1 MKKYIILIFT
11 LLLFC
16 NACSSGKINLVSSSQ
31 SEYIIIIPAYPTN
44 IEKEA
49 ASEFQRLIKL
59 STSVEIAI
67 TSDTISRKSHEIII
81 GNTNRKLP
89 SATESLKSDG
99 FTIQTDKNSL
109 YIQGG
114 NEKGTLYGVYTF
126 FDQYLGYRCYSP
138 TVFKY
143 PTLTDVVIPSGIV
156 DVQVPTNEYRNI
168 LYHVTF
174 DPFYRNWHKLDLDKP
189 EWGFWVHTFSVLM
202 SPEKY
207 FNEHPEYFALVDGK
221 RVARQAREYLGSQLC
236 LSNPDVL
243 QIITENLRDEIKK
256 NPEAKYWSV
265 SQNDTWGYPDLDYN
279 CTCDSCATIDNE
291 FGGPSGSII
300 TFVNKVAKFF
310 PDKIISTLAYRYS
323 RKAPAN
329 LVPDS
334 NVNIM
339 LCTIECN
346 RNRPIEK
353 DSANLDFCK
362 DFEEWGKLTNN
373 ILMWDY
379 VVQFHNYVAPFPN
392 LRTLQPNIQYFT
404 QNGVNAQFQQGNYWK
419 GGEFSELRPYLIARL
434 LWNPNIDIKKELND
448 FLTGYYEDAAP
459 YISQYIEQIHDELE
473 KSGLK
478 LSIYGNPV
486 DHFNGFMHPDLVVGY
501 EQLFDNAKKSVASKP
516 EVLARVKVA
525 HMPLI
530 YSLFEV
536 AKVKEIEELRVFEKK
551 DGIWSI
557 RKDVKDRLDE
567 FVALCKLNEIPLLKE
582 GHLTPDE
589 YYENIQKELAD
600 IVEKANIN

>member
-1 MKKYIILIFT
+1 MIKNSIAILT

-16 NACSSGKINLVSSSQ
+16 NACSSKKIDLISSSQ
-31 SEYIIIIPAYPTN
+31 SEYTIIIPTEATD

-49 ASEFQRLIKL
+49 ASEFQRLLKL
-59 STSVEIAI
+59 STSVEIPIA
-67 TSDTISRKSHEIII
+67 SDTVSPNPYEIII

-89 SATESLKSDG
+89 ATTESLKSDG
-99 FTIQTDKNSL
+99 FTIQTGNNHL
-109 YIQGG
+109 YIKGG
-114 NEKGTLYGVYTF
+114 VEKGTLYGVYTF
-126 FDQYLGYRCYSP
+126 FDKYLGYRCYSP

-143 PTLTDVVIPSGIV
+143 PTLSDIVIPSGIV
-156 DVQVPTNEYRNI
+156 DTQIPVNEYRNT
-168 LYHVTF
+168 LYHVAF
-174 DPFYRNWHKLDLDKP
+174 DPFYKNWHKLDLAEP
-189 EWGFWVHTFSVLM
+189 EWGLWVHTFETLM
-202 SPEKY
+202 PPEKY
-207 FNEHPEYFALVDGK
+207 FKEHPEYFALVDGK
-221 RVARQAREYLGSQLC
+221 RVARQAREYLGAQLC

-243 QIITENLRDEIKK
+243 RIIIENLGEEMKK
-256 NPEAKYWSV
+256 KPEAKYWSV

-279 CTCDSCATIDNE
+279 CTCNSCAAIDKE

-300 TFVNKVAKFF
+300 TFVNKVAKHF

-323 RKAPAN
+323 RGTPVN
-329 LVPDS
+329 LKPDS

-346 RNRPIEK
+346 RECPIEK

-362 DFEEWGKLTNN
+362 DFEAWGKLTNN

-379 VVQFHNYVAPFPN
+379 VVQFHNYMAPFPN
-392 LRTLQPNIQYFT
+392 LRNLQPNIQYFT
-404 QNGVNAQFQQGNYWK
+404 RNKVNAQFQQGNYWK

-434 LWNPNIDIKKELND
+434 LWNPDTDIKKELDD
-448 FLTGYYEDAAP
+448 FLTGYYEEAAP

-478 LSIYGNPV
+478 LSIYGNPA
-486 DHFNGFMHPDLVVGY
+486 DHINGFMHPDLVATY
-501 EQLFDNAKKSVASKP
+501 EKLFDNALKSVQSKP

-525 HMPLI
+525 HMPLT

-536 AKVKEIEELRVFEKK
+536 AKVKGIEELRVFETK

-557 RKDVKDRLDE
+557 RKDAKDRLDE

-589 YYENIQKELAD
+589 YYESIQKELTS
-600 IVEKANIN
+600 IVDKANNN